1 MSDLNE
7 MLENAMKD
15 PRFSGILASL
25 KEKADSG
32 EIDVGSILGSIGAKD
47 GGSQEREETT
57 TEQKAAP
64 RVGMDSHKKLLA
76 ALRPYL
82 GEEKRGAV
90 DGILK
95 IGEFS
100 GIIEA
105 LRDTGKGGR

>member
-1 MSDLNE
+1 MSDLNG
-7 MLENAMKD
+7 MLEGAMKD
-15 PRFSGILASL
+15 PRFASILSSL

-32 EIDVGSILGSIGAKD
+32 ELDVASVLGELGGKDAADTAAVAKND
-47 GGSQEREETT
+47 GGG
-57 TEQKAAP
+57 K
-64 RVGMDSHKKLLA
+64 VGMDSHKKLLS

-82 GEEKRGAV
+82 GDSKRDAV

-105 LRDTGKGGR
+105 LGKGNGG